1 MRVAV
6 VYFRNGSEKVRN
18 IATSMARGIESQ
30 GHQVSLVDAETESD
44 TRLSIYEY
52 IVLGTSSDSFFSSK
66 IPSRISEYLKN
77 AGKVSGTKSYA
88 FLVKSGLFASKSIHL
103 LMKSMEA
110 EGMFLK
116 ISDLI
121 ATPEEAEL
129 IGKKLQ
135 IK

>member
-18 IATSMARGIESQ
+18 IASSIARGIESQ
-30 GHQVSLVDAETESD
+30 GHQVALVDAENEND
-44 TRLSIYEY
+44 TRLTIYEY
-52 IVLGTSSDSFFSSK
+52 IVVGTSPVSFFSSK

-77 AGKVSGTKSYA
+77 AGKVSGSKSYA
-88 FLVKSGLFASKSIHL
+88 FLVKSGLFSSKSLHL

-116 ISDLI
+116 ISDVI
-121 ATPEEAEL
+121 SSAEEAEI